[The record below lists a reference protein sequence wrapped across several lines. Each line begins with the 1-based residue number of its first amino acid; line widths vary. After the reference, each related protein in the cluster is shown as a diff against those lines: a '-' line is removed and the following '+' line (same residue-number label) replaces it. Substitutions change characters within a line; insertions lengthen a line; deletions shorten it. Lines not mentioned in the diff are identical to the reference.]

1 MNNLV
6 AIVGRPNV
14 GKSTLFNRITGKQ
27 LSIVEDTP
35 GVTRDRI
42 YSDAEWN
49 GKNFVVVDTGGL
61 DFDDNSALNKH
72 IQTQAQIAIDLA
84 DAIIF
89 VFDGRNGLTKADYA
103 AVDILRKSNKPVY
116 VCVNKIDNNDLEQ
129 NAYEFY
135 SLGFKNLYFIS
146 AIHGRNVAEL
156 LDDVVANFSANENEK
171 SENEPL
177 KIALIG
183 KPNAGK
189 SSIINK
195 LLGENRLV
203 VSNVA
208 GTTRDSVDTVIT
220 YNKEKFIFIDTA
232 GIRKKSQVEDKSLEL
247 YSVLRSFDSI
257 RRADVVVYVIDAT
270 ENVTDQDL
278 KLMSFVDREGK
289 PSLVLLNK
297 WDLVDKNAFTINTY
311 LEKLKR
317 EFDFL
322 QYLKFMFV
330 SAETGKRLPDIFDG
344 IKEVYANSTRR
355 ISTGTLNEII
365 HEAFRLVEPPTVKGS
380 RLKLL
385 YVTEPQVSPPTF
397 VFFVNNAELAK
408 PNYVR
413 YLENYLRKSINFDGT
428 PIRLN
433 FKSRKEDE

>member
-1 MNNLV
+1 MQNLV

-27 LSIVEDTP
+27 LSIVEDIP

-42 YSDAEWN
+42 YADAEWN
-49 GKNFVVVDTGGL
+49 GKDFVVVDTGGL

-89 VFDGRNGLTKADYA
+89 VFDGRHELTKADYA
-103 AVDILRKSNKPVY
+103 AVDVLRKSNKPVY

-129 NAYEFY
+129 NAYDFY
-135 SLGFKNLYFIS
+135 NLGFKNLYFIS
-146 AIHGRNVAEL
+146 AVHGRNVAEL
-156 LDDVVANFSANENEK
+156 LDDVVANFKVSESEK

-208 GTTRDSVDTVIT
+208 GTTRDSVDTTIT

-247 YSVLRSFDSI
+247 L
-257 RRADVVVYVIDAT
+257 
-270 ENVTDQDL
+270 
-278 KLMSFVDREGK
+278 
-289 PSLVLLNK
+289 
-297 WDLVDKNAFTINTY
+297 
-311 LEKLKR
+311 
-317 EFDFL
+317 
-322 QYLKFMFV
+322 
-330 SAETGKRLPDIFDG
+330 
-344 IKEVYANSTRR
+344 ST
-355 ISTGTLNEII
+355 L
-365 HEAFRLVEPPTVKGS
+365 
-380 RLKLL
+380 
-385 YVTEPQVSPPTF
+385 
-397 VFFVNNAELAK
+397 
-408 PNYVR
+408 
-413 YLENYLRKSINFDGT
+413 
-428 PIRLN
+428 
-433 FKSRKEDE
+433 